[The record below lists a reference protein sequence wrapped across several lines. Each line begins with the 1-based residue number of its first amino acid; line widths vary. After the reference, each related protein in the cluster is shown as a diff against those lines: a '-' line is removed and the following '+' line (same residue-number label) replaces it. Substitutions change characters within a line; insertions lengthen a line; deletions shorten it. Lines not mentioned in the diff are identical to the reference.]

1 MAAVPTSSF
10 GAFVFTFAGWLAAK
24 VDEHAGASGPP
35 PLIDKQEEPAPT
47 RPVEKPQKEA
57 HHQAEITVPS
67 DDAEIAVPK
76 HEPEIAQPSPTVS
89 SPQTSAKPSQGNAF
103 EEAVP
108 GIDSENTPPK
118 MTFLEKKRMREEDAS
133 KSSSE
138 GRTVFYCPG
147 FLITRTYCLHSE
159 RAPGPSGVR
168 IQNKVFSDSAGTQL
182 RGWQVLPKEQDTN
195 DDEEGLEAGP
205 SKEWRRGFWNAE
217 KSWEGTGPKPG
228 EVNEVIRRHQSQK
241 TFQPPV
247 VRLPGSELERTLSA
261 AAVRLQTAAA
271 KKRRQNQRL
280 RPAESS
286 SSSSSNSSTSS
297 SSESSAE

>member
-1 MAAVPTSSF
+1 MPQTCQVTVHFQGEQHGKGPVDRLF
-10 GAFVFTFAGWLAAK
+10 GWGCAWIEDFLQSQPIHGIKDLVRCYR
-24 VDEHAGASGPP
+24 AGAQCMVNTDPQGPKFH
-35 PLIDKQEEPAPT
+35 IEEFDPGQF
-47 RPVEKPQKEA
+47 RP
-57 HHQAEITVPS
+57 
-67 DDAEIAVPK
+67 
-76 HEPEIAQPSPTVS
+76 
-89 SPQTSAKPSQGNAF
+89 
-103 EEAVP
+103 
-108 GIDSENTPPK
+108 
-118 MTFLEKKRMREEDAS
+118 
-133 KSSSE
+133 E

>member
-10 GAFVFTFAGWLAAK
+10 GACVFTFAGWVAPK
-24 VDEHAGASGPP
+24 VDEHAGASCPP

-47 RPVEKPQKEA
+47 RPVEKPPKEA

-138 GRTVFYCPG
+138 KKAKSSASTDSP
-147 FLITRTYCLHSE
+147 TPSSE
-159 RAPGPSGVR
+159 KKA
-168 IQNKVFSDSAGTQL
+168 
-182 RGWQVLPKEQDTN
+182 
-195 DDEEGLEAGP
+195 
-205 SKEWRRGFWNAE
+205 
-217 KSWEGTGPKPG
+217 
-228 EVNEVIRRHQSQK
+228 
-241 TFQPPV
+241 
-247 VRLPGSELERTLSA
+247 
-261 AAVRLQTAAA
+261 LQTM
-271 KKRRQNQRL
+271 
-280 RPAESS
+280 
-286 SSSSSNSSTSS
+286 
-297 SSESSAE
+297 